1 VPSVPT
7 ARLSA
12 MLTTAQFCYYT
23 DQAIDELIAIVAELG
38 DELANTRPA
47 LPGANSP
54 YAILTHCLGVMEYW
68 AGHVVSGR
76 PDHRDRPAEFTASGP
91 VGELIARAERAR
103 DRFNADVAAAEPTA
117 APRHGS
123 DLGTPASTTVTQG
136 HVLMHVYEELAQHL
150 GQLEITRDIVR
161 AA

>member
-1 VPSVPT
+1 
-7 ARLSA
+7 

-23 DQAIDELIAIVAELG
+23 DQAMDDLIAIVRGLR
-38 DELANTRPA
+38 DELANTRPE

-76 PDHRDRPAEFTASGP
+76 ADHRDRPAEFTAAGP
-91 VGELIARAERAR
+91 VDELIARAERAR
-103 DRFNADVAAAEPTA
+103 EQFNADVAAADPTA
-117 APRHGS
+117 APRNAT
-123 DLGTPASTTVTQG
+123 DLGTPASAPVTQG

-150 GQLEITRDIVR
+150 GQLELTRDMLR
-161 AA
+161 AG

>member
-1 VPSVPT
+1 VISVDDF
-7 ARLSA
+7 LFF
-12 MLTTAQFCYYT
+12 L
-23 DQAIDELIAIVAELG
+23 DEALDGMVRVVAELG
-38 DELANTRPA
+38 DDLASYRPDVD
-47 LPGANSP
+47 GVNSP
-54 YAILTHCLGVMEYW
+54 YVTLTHCLGVMEYW

-103 DRFNADVAAAEPTA
+103 DRFNADVAAADPAA

-161 AA
+161 AG